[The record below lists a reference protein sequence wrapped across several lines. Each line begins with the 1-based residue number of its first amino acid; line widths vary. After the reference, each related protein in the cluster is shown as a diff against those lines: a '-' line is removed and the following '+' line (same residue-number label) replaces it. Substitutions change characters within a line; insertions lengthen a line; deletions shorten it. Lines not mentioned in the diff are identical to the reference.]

1 MMGDTVA
8 TRLDNQEIEA
18 IEDMIESGVADNQAE
33 ALRQVAHTG
42 FVELGYIN
50 GERREETALQKLTH
64 ESARALA
71 YVGIGWLIVTWL
83 LPVTFRLP
91 AALVLVV
98 AVGLLAFERVLEE
111 YEPGVS
117 RRLFGWYGGGESA

>member
-8 TRLDNQEIEA
+8 TRLDNQEVEA
-18 IEDMIESGVADNQAE
+18 IEDMIESGMADNQAE

-50 GERREETALQKLTH
+50 GEKKEETTLQKLAR
-64 ESARALA
+64 ESARALI
-71 YVGIGWLIVTWL
+71 YVGVGWLL
-83 LPVTFRLP
+83 LGWMFPVSFRAP
-91 AALVLVV
+91 AAAVVV
-98 AVGLLAFERVLEE
+98 AGAGLLAFERVLEE

-117 RRLFGWYGGGESA
+117 RRLFGWYGGGERA